1 MVIFSLLMIST
12 VPETLSSGFFF
23 FAPGRDGGGPDKSHS
38 HENGHPDELTTGHCN
53 LLGVQ

>member
-23 FAPGRDGGGPDKSHS
+23 SCAWVEMVAGPTRATATKTAIPT
-38 HENGHPDELTTGHCN
+38 N
-53 LLGVQ
+53 